1 MDSSTEGMG
10 LTASGRIF
18 DLHVHTPAS
27 PDASVNPQQ
36 LVAAAELLDIWGVG
50 LVVHVDYHPDD
61 YCTGGPDIAAYLFD
75 SRRILELARPSGI
88 RVAKGLEIGEPHRFS
103 SSWEPVAGEE
113 EWDFLTGALHWIGSR
128 LILDES
134 GYRSRDPMKVVEG
147 YYMETLRIL
156 RRCDIDVLAHM
167 GIFRRGLAMA
177 GYRTDFDE
185 TALWPSLVDDVLGT
199 MIEQGVAL
207 ELNTAGLRR
216 KERVTY
222 PTRQVL
228 QRYRQLGGELVTLGS
243 DTHRGENAFFGL
255 ARGRDLLVELG
266 FTEACYF
273 SGRTP
278 RLYRL

>member
-1 MDSSTEGMG
+1 M
-10 LTASGRIF
+10 TADGRIF

-36 LVAAAELLDIWGVG
+36 LVTAAELLGLWGLG
-50 LVVHVDYHPDD
+50 LVVHVDFHPDD
-61 YCTGGPDIAAYLFD
+61 YCTGGPDVAAYLAD
-75 SRRILELARPSGI
+75 ARRISELAGPSGI
-88 RVAKGLEIGEPHRFS
+88 RVAAGLEIGEPHRFA
-103 SSWEPVAGEE
+103 SSWEPVAAAE

-128 LILDES
+128 LVLEDS

-177 GYRTDFDE
+177 GYPTDFDE
-185 TALWPSLVDDVLGT
+185 TREWPALIDDVLGT

-207 ELNTAGLRR
+207 EVNTAGLRR

-222 PTRQVL
+222 PTGRVL
-228 QRYRQLGGELVTLGS
+228 ERYRQLGGELVALAS
-243 DTHRGENAFFGL
+243 DTHRGENAFFGI
-255 ARGRDLLVELG
+255 ARGRDLLLDLG
-266 FTEACYF
+266 FREACYF

-278 RLYRL
+278 RLYGLQTG